1 MTKSLTNT
9 ERKSGGS
16 MNIQEIKSFSEQ
28 VKQTMPWI
36 NGISS
41 NEQYL
46 ELALLMDKLVEDY
59 DANQTLID
67 MLFPVIER
75 YEEEADRF
83 KEFNENIE
91 SMSSGAAMLR
101 VIIDQN
107 GLKLRDLPEVG
118 KKSYVSLILSGKR
131 KLNTRHISALSKRF
145 GVPVYMFL

>member
-9 ERKSGGS
+9 ERKVGNS
-16 MNIQEIKSFSEQ
+16 MNIQELKCFSEQ

-46 ELALLMDKLVEDY
+46 ELSLLMDKLVDDY

-75 YEEEADRF
+75 YEEQAERF
-83 KEFNENIE
+83 KDFNRDIDNI
-91 SMSSGAAMLR
+91 SSGAAMLR

-107 GLKLRDLPEVG
+107 GLMLHELPEVG